1 MRMPLQGNNAEA
13 YELNCSGY
21 KERAVECA
29 RRRGDADPALRAHLR
44 VCEACRD
51 RWETESELSAHLCVL
66 SSESRTRRSSEWVR
80 ESLMNTFEAR
90 LARRSPRRR
99 YWVPAFAAAL
109 LVVAIMAPQAVNR
122 LRHSDAPAT
131 EAVDVST
138 IDSYADSEGFI
149 AVPYAPPL
157 ATGEMVRIV
166 HTELN
171 PAALASLGV
180 SVDPAWTTQLP
191 ADVLEGEDGMP
202 RAVRVSDSEYSESGS

>member
-1 MRMPLQGNNAEA
+1 MRMPLQDNHAEA
-13 YELNCSGY
+13 YELNCCGY
-21 KERAVECA
+21 RERAVECA
-29 RRRGDADPALRAHLR
+29 RRRSDADPALRAHLR

-51 RWETESELSAHLCVL
+51 RWEAESELSAHLGFL
-66 SSESRTRRSSEWVR
+66 SSESRSRRSSEAVR
-80 ESLMNTFEAR
+80 ESLMSVFEAR
-90 LARRSPRRR
+90 YARRSASR
-99 YWVPAFAAAL
+99 WFWAAAVTAAV
-109 LVVAIMAPQAVNR
+109 LVGAVIVPQAANR
-122 LRHSDAPAT
+122 LRQANANAV
-131 EAVDVST
+131 EAADVST
-138 IDSYADSEGFI
+138 IESYADSEGFI

>member
-1 MRMPLQGNNAEA
+1 MLSQGNSAEA
-13 YELNCSGY
+13 YELNCVGY

-44 VCEACRD
+44 VCEACRE
-51 RWETESELSAHLCVL
+51 RWEAELELSAHLGFL
-66 SSESRTRRSSEWVR
+66 SAESRPRRSSGDAR
-80 ESLMNTFEAR
+80 ESLMNIFEAR
-90 LARRSPRRR
+90 HARRSSPRW
-99 YWVPAFAAAL
+99 YWAAAVAAAVL
-109 LVVAIMAPQAVNR
+109 LGLVLGPEAVNR
-122 LRHSDAPAT
+122 LRHPAASAPDETA
-131 EAVDVST
+131 AST
-138 IDSYADSEGFI
+138 IESYADSEGFI

-202 RAVRVSDSEYSESGS
+202 RAVRVSDSEYNESGS

>member
-1 MRMPLQGNNAEA
+1 MRMPLQGSNAEA
-13 YELNCSGY
+13 HELNCGGY

-51 RWETESELSAHLCVL
+51 RWEAESELSAHLGFL
-66 SSESRTRRSSEWVR
+66 RSESRPRRSSDAVR
-80 ESLMNTFEAR
+80 ESLMDVFDAR
-90 LARRSPRRR
+90 YARRAAPRW
-99 YWVPAFAAAL
+99 YWAAAFAATVL
-109 LVVAIMAPQAVNR
+109 LGVVIAPQALNR
-122 LRHSDAPAT
+122 VRHADASAA
-131 EAVDVST
+131 EAADVST
-138 IDSYADSEGFI
+138 IESYADSEGFI

-202 RAVRVSDSEYSESGS
+202 RAVRVSDSEYNESGS